1 MGRNGVKS
9 TIPHSARPSS
19 KFGSTR
25 ARRIRSY
32 GSHCSTNERRQ
43 VFISTR
49 SLNPSPSSDLTEG
62 FKKGEGSISLTRES
76 VFRFEVEVVN
86 RFDEADRARLRAHHD
101 AVRLRPAREKAHPAQ
116 VVAGRDAGR
125 GEHHILA
132 RHFFERELAPQVEYS
147 RLHAPLAFL
156 LLPRPEPHLHP
167 PP

>member
-1 MGRNGVKS
+1 MGRNGEKS

-19 KFGSTR
+19 KVGSTR
-25 ARRIRSY
+25 ARRIRRY

-86 RFDEADRARLRAHHD
+86 RFDEADGARLRAHHD
-101 AVRLRPAREKAHPAQ
+101 AVGHRTAGEKSHAVQIISSRHAR
-116 VVAGRDAGR
+116 RR
-125 GEHHILA
+125 EH
-132 RHFFERELAPQVEYS
+132 
-147 RLHAPLAFL
+147 
-156 LLPRPEPHLHP
+156 
-167 PP
+167 